1 MSSTPAAAF
10 VAVFLL
16 FTAPAAAQEP
26 ADIVV
31 LNGRVLTVDPA
42 FRVAEA
48 VAVRGGAI
56 VLVGTSAEARRLVGK
71 ETRVIDADGK
81 SVVPGLIDSHVH
93 ALTVAESET
102 RSPFQALRSV
112 GEIQDWV
119 RDRAARLPPGQ
130 WIWTPR
136 VYPTRLEERRFPT
149 RAELDA
155 AAPSHPVAVD
165 GAYALMLNTAA
176 LAAARIDGSTPA
188 PEGGAIVK
196 DSRGQPT
203 GLLRNVGRLLAK
215 YQPPDPV
222 EIPLEALE
230 QVHRRYLQVGITSVT
245 ERGANVAGLRAYQG
259 LRESGRLRVRA
270 TVTLRVSS
278 DGSVE
283 DTERFVRSLP
293 VRPAEGD
300 DRLRVG
306 PLKIVAD
313 GGILIGTSFMREPY
327 GLQAARLFAVEDPA
341 YRGFLTLDP
350 GKIRNIVRT
359 GHRLGWQMCAHVTGD
374 AGVDAVLDAVEAADA
389 DRSIRDRRFTLIHAY
404 FPDAAT
410 ARRAARLGVCVD
422 TQPAWYYKD
431 ADALVTGLGEARL
444 RPFIGL
450 MEWLRAGVKV
460 ALNTDHMF
468 GLDPNTSL
476 NPFNPFL
483 TMYVAVTR
491 KTEHGRVI
499 GPEQAVSRADAL
511 RMMTLDAAYL
521 AFDETRKG
529 SIEVGKLGDLA
540 VLADDFMACPPE
552 RIKEIQVLSTII
564 GGEVVYQRAGS
575 AGARTSIQSTREE
588 AAVRPPRIRSVK
600 PTSATR
606 RRSAPATHE
615 PSTTFSMSSVRQR
628 RSATSKSRTRQSAD
642 SSSY

>member
-1 MSSTPAAAF
+1 MRSTLAAAAAAVWLSLASPAAS
-10 VAVFLL
+10 
-16 FTAPAAAQEP
+16 QEP
-26 ADIVV
+26 ADLVV
-31 LNGRVLTVDPA
+31 LNGKVLTVDPA

-56 VLVGTSAEARRLVGK
+56 VLVGTTAEAWRLVGR

-93 ALTVAESET
+93 ALTVAEGEM

-112 GEIQDWV
+112 GEIQDWI
-119 RDRAARLPPGQ
+119 RGRAARLPPGQ

-155 AAPSHPVAVD
+155 AAPRHPVAVD

-176 LAAARIDGSTPA
+176 LAAARIDASTPA
-188 PEGGAIVK
+188 PAGGAIVK
-196 DSRGQPT
+196 DSRGEPT

-215 YQPPDPV
+215 YQPPDTA
-222 EIPLEALE
+222 EIPLETLE
-230 QVHRRYLQVGITSVT
+230 EIHRRYLKVGITSVN
-245 ERGANVAGLRAYQG
+245 ERGANVPGLHAYER
-259 LRESGRLRVRA
+259 LRDAGRLKVRA
-270 TVTLRVSS
+270 TVTLRVVS
-278 DGSVE
+278 DGSVA
-283 DTERFVRSLP
+283 DTERFIRALQVTP
-293 VRPAEGD
+293 GQGD

-327 GLQAARLFAVEDPA
+327 GLRAAQLFAVEDPA

-350 GKIRNIVRT
+350 EKIRNIVRT

-389 DRSIRDRRFTLIHAY
+389 DRPIRDRRFTLIHAY

-491 KTEHGRVI
+491 KTERGRVI
-499 GPEQAVSRADAL
+499 GPEQAVSRAEAL

-521 AFDETRKG
+521 AFDENKKG
-529 SIEVGKLGDLA
+529 SIQVGKLGDLV

-552 RIKEIQVLSTII
+552 RIKDIQVVATVI
-564 GGEVVYQRAGS
+564 GGEVVYS
-575 AGARTSIQSTREE
+575 A
-588 AAVRPPRIRSVK
+588 P
-600 PTSATR
+600 
-606 RRSAPATHE
+606 RSAPRSNPRASRR
-615 PSTTFSMSSVRQR
+615 PSDR
-628 RSATSKSRTRQSAD
+628 RASGR
-642 SSSY
+642 